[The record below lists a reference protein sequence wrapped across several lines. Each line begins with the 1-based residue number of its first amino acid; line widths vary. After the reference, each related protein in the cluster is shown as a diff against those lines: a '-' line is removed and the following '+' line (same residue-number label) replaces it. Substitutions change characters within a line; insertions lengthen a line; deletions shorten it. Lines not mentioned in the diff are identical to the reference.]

1 MDNTK
6 TFIEAPELDFQYS
19 LKLRTH
25 SKFALGDCL
34 FTYYKYKMKLSDEGD
49 PFDQFV
55 IEVQGNYNK
64 READKKIKEAVNFL
78 IYLTDVPFE
87 ITVKNRKLKDL
98 WKMNIRKVF
107 MKRKKVII

>member
-1 MDNTK
+1 
-6 TFIEAPELDFQYS
+6 
-19 LKLRTH
+19 
-25 SKFALGDCL
+25 
-34 FTYYKYKMKLSDEGD
+34 MKLSDEGD

>member
-34 FTYYKYKMKLSDEGD
+34 FTYYKYKMKLSDEGCIFRRHKFFRNY
-49 PFDQFV
+49 PF
-55 IEVQGNYNK
+55 
-64 READKKIKEAVNFL
+64 L
-78 IYLTDVPFE
+78 PFY
-87 ITVKNRKLKDL
+87 
-98 WKMNIRKVF
+98 
-107 MKRKKVII
+107 IIGHIV

>member
-34 FTYYKYKMKLSDEGD
+34 FTYYKYKMKLSDEGCI
-49 PFDQFV
+49 F
-55 IEVQGNYNK
+55 
-64 READKKIKEAVNFL
+64 R
-78 IYLTDVPFE
+78 
-87 ITVKNRKLKDL
+87 
-98 WKMNIRKVF
+98 
-107 MKRKKVII
+107 